1 MGNGLQAYS
10 VGDPFPTWTMQEW
23 RGVDPETGLDT
34 WTTADGGITSNFNQ
48 AALVNLG
55 TSLYAPYTGGF
66 GVTAAWKGL
75 SLTADFSWVHGNY
88 ALNNT
93 MYFVANADM
102 GLSSQFNQCDLA
114 WDYWQQEGDQARY
127 PRLDQAINFDSR
139 MLEKASFL
147 RLKYIQLA
155 YTLPSHIMEKTKFIK
170 GLKVW
175 VGGRNLW
182 TVTGYNGLDPEA
194 AEKGVDVDIEYSYV
208 RLSIDRCT
216 ATYV

>member
-1 MGNGLQAYS
+1 MEGTQ
-10 VGDPFPTWTMQEW
+10 P
-23 RGVDPETGLDT
+23 
-34 WTTADGGITSNFNQ
+34 DGR
-48 AALVNLG
+48 LLLG
-55 TSLYAPYTGGF
+55 SR
-66 GVTAAWKGL
+66 
-75 SLTADFSWVHGNY
+75 NY

-127 PRLDQAINFDSR
+127 PVWTRRSILTAVCLRSFVP
-139 MLEKASFL
+139 ASEVYPVGL
-147 RLKYIQLA
+147 YA
-155 YTLPSHIMEKTKFIK
+155 PEHIMEKTKFIK

-194 AEKGVDVDIEYSYV
+194 AEKGVDVD
-208 RLSIDRCT
+208 
-216 ATYV
+216 TYPNTREFTFGLEFKF